1 MKQRLLTAALL
12 TGCLILGIL
21 SGFILLGQDRKP
33 PVIHIKKS
41 DITYEEGS
49 DYGLLLKGI
58 TAKDNRD
65 GDVTKEIF
73 VSRIVPMEGNQA
85 IVYYGVMDKH
95 KNVGSAFRIVS
106 YIKGEKEPTDTSE
119 EKQPVEVET
128 SEQTQKDKTD
138 STENKVTP
146 EEEAPVLTLNADNIT
161 IAAGTEF
168 DTMSVIEQITDTKD
182 DADTLFS
189 QITVEGEYDINTP
202 GDYSLSYYTTDSDGN
217 TSQVQTLVLTVQ

>member
-21 SGFILLGQDRKP
+21 SGFILLGQDKKP
-33 PVIHIKKS
+33 PVIDLEKT

-49 DYGLLLKGI
+49 DYSSLLEGI

-65 GDVTKEIF
+65 GDVTKDIF
-73 VSRIVPMEGNQA
+73 VSRIVPMEENKA

-95 KNVGSAFRIVS
+95 KNVGSAFRIVTYVKS
-106 YIKGEKEPTDTSE
+106 EKESTDISE
-119 EKQPVEVET
+119 EKQSAEEVT
-128 SEQTQKDKTD
+128 SEKAQKDKTD
-138 STENKVTP
+138 STENKATP
-146 EEEAPVLTLNADNIT
+146 EEEAPVLTLNADYTT

-168 DTMSVIEQITDTKD
+168 DTMGVVAQITDNKD

-202 GDYSLSYYTTDSDGN
+202 GDYPLSYYTTDSDGN
-217 TSQVQTLVLTVQ
+217 TSEVQTFVLTVQ